1 MYAPCKA
8 GRAWARML
16 VLLES
21 WVSPHPRL
29 HFLKA
34 PRNRTMLITHVH
46 SSPFPSL
53 DHTHTR
59 TDAPYLVSYSTLLH
73 KAMLNALNDA
83 LAAGKVHTVSCLLQA
98 HPLLVSTRMHAGGW
112 TPLLLASYYD
122 QPEVVEV
129 ILSRA
134 GVGVN
139 DVDNDIFRRSALHW
153 LAARGQTVLIL
164 KLVKQHGAT
173 VDLRDAENN
182 TPLHRAC
189 KANQPMAVMMLLMLG
204 ADSCARTEEGELP
217 AEVTDSSLARAFLR
231 LSQKSCL
238 KSVCNAKGGVGGE
251 MPMTP
256 VSSTSSWSSG
266 VVGGQSLRQ
275 QQQQQQHQQD
285 EKNLDKSGSGTTTSS
300 QSRSESPCTRST
312 ASVGSWEED
321 EDEEQGEEGEE
332 EERQEGM
339 EDEATSLLLK
349 SAVPSGKR
357 RGKTLATK
365 KGFSVLI

>member
-1 MYAPCKA
+1 
-8 GRAWARML
+8 
-16 VLLES
+16 
-21 WVSPHPRL
+21 
-29 HFLKA
+29 
-34 PRNRTMLITHVH
+34 
-46 SSPFPSL
+46 
-53 DHTHTR
+53 
-59 TDAPYLVSYSTLLH
+59 
-73 KAMLNALNDA
+73 MLNALNDA

-122 QPEVVEV
+122 QSEVVEV

-139 DVDNDIFRRSALHW
+139 DVDNDIFRRGALHW

-189 KANQPMAVMMLLMLG
+189 KANQPMAVMMLLLLG
-204 ADSCARTEEGELP
+204 ADSWARTEEGELP
-217 AEVTDSSLARAFLR
+217 AEVTDNSLARAFLR
-231 LSQKSCL
+231 LSPKSCL
-238 KSVCNAKGGVGGE
+238 KSVRNAKGGVGGE

-256 VSSTSSWSSG
+256 VSSTSSWSSSSSG
-266 VVGGQSLRQ
+266 VVGGRSLQ
-275 QQQQQQHQQD
+275 QQQQQQQD
-285 EKNLDKSGSGTTTSS
+285 EKSLDKSERGGSRSS
-300 QSRSESPCTRST
+300 SSSSSSSSCQSRSESPCTRST

-357 RGKTLATK
+357 NGKMLATK
-365 KGFSVLI
+365 KGFSILI

>member
-1 MYAPCKA
+1 
-8 GRAWARML
+8 
-16 VLLES
+16 
-21 WVSPHPRL
+21 
-29 HFLKA
+29 
-34 PRNRTMLITHVH
+34 
-46 SSPFPSL
+46 
-53 DHTHTR
+53 
-59 TDAPYLVSYSTLLH
+59 
-73 KAMLNALNDA
+73 MLNALNDA
-83 LAAGKVHTVSCLLQA
+83 LAAGKVHQVNCLLQA

-122 QPEVVEV
+122 QPEVVEA
-129 ILSRA
+129 ILNRA
-134 GVGVN
+134 GVSVN
-139 DVDNDIFRRSALHW
+139 DTDHDLFRRSALHW

-189 KANQPMAVMMLLMLG
+189 KANQPMAVVVLLMLG

-238 KSVCNAKGGVGGE
+238 KSVRNVKGGIGGE
-251 MPMTP
+251 MHMTP
-256 VSSTSSWSSG
+256 VSSICSSSNG
-266 VVGGQSLRQ
+266 IAGGRSLQQHQ
-275 QQQQQQHQQD
+275 QQQQD
-285 EKNLDKSGSGTTTSS
+285 EKSLDKSGGSSSSSG

-321 EDEEQGEEGEE
+321 EDEDEREDEREEGT
-332 EERQEGM
+332 

-357 RGKTLATK
+357 RGKMQETK
-365 KGFSVLI
+365 KGFGVLI